1 MYTSDLTVKIE
12 QAENSNL
19 EMLKKLLVAI
29 KLQDEH
35 EAHKDKTCI
44 FLFIYSIRRSDD
56 KYYLLAF
63 LLFVSTVAGR

>member
-19 EMLKKLLVAI
+19 EMLRKLLVAI

-44 FLFIYSIRRSDD
+44 FYLYIHLGEVMTNTIY
-56 KYYLLAF
+56 
-63 LLFVSTVAGR
+63 